1 MKIMI
6 GGQDYTSALD
16 AAHPLI
22 IERKLNEPS
31 VCQLWITLPPGSSST
46 IARNQYVLIT
56 RDDETCYFTGY
67 IAATPLLEYAGLAL
81 EGPQYRLAIHAV
93 SDECLLDQAGMAPSR
108 ELPGMN
114 AGPLIAALVA
124 KTASTSLSTDKLSLD
139 APVAF
144 LPAEQGA
151 SFSATAAKAANAA
164 RSAYR
169 ALNGALTLSSIPAAV
184 HKLSEA
190 DGTLAL
196 ENFSLTATA
205 KRALANDITVC
216 GEHEPTAYI
225 TEYFLGDGIT
235 TQFNLSENV
244 FTPPA
249 SKTTF
254 IRELFNEGQIDLRLW
269 GNPGTHNY
277 LSLGSGG
284 LVMQGGTG
292 KDGETQLTW
301 RDPIEMGG
309 TLLLE
314 ATGVTLANGS
324 SGILTG
330 FFVGDKMQQA
340 CTAGFQVTA
349 QQGTGAV
356 SLQPLVLG
364 SPAGSAYPVNPSNQ
378 YALRVRVH
386 CPECER
392 GTAIYRSF
400 GDSGPIAAGGDW
412 NTAPGS
418 LQFEIQEF
426 VNGVAEMPVSL
437 YEGPIASLPGTC
449 TALAASSTNLY
460 GSMRGLNLTN
470 LGSGW
475 AVTTP
480 PIGGPITRR
489 LGAPTQS
496 AECAVESGG
505 RLVFYP
511 GFTPVAGEQIAVSYR
526 AVGRAVGRAI
536 NTSSQQQL
544 ADSGL
549 PPVSAWIGTVTNP
562 PARSSQSCRNAA
574 LALEQAAA
582 SVSALWG
589 GTFKC
594 SSADLE
600 VDLWPGDALDIDAP
614 SAGLDAELI
623 IRSVK
628 LTYTASCPDVV
639 QYTIC
644 FANDWADD
652 LAIQTGCSVPAD
664 AWLPVPI
671 SPVYAPNLSGLA
683 VIAMGGGTVTIN
695 TGAAPPIGGGF
706 EIRRA
711 DNCFMT
717 GTDTDLVMRSSQP
730 TMTFSRLSAWDRFFI
745 RAYDASIPPNYSEF
759 SAALIFNIPLAS

>member
-1 MKIMI
+1 
-6 GGQDYTSALD
+6 
-16 AAHPLI
+16 
-22 IERKLNEPS
+22 
-31 VCQLWITLPPGSSST
+31 
-46 IARNQYVLIT
+46 
-56 RDDETCYFTGY
+56 
-67 IAATPLLEYAGLAL
+67 
-81 EGPQYRLAIHAV
+81 
-93 SDECLLDQAGMAPSR
+93 
-108 ELPGMN
+108 
-114 AGPLIAALVA
+114 
-124 KTASTSLSTDKLSLD
+124 
-139 APVAF
+139 
-144 LPAEQGA
+144 
-151 SFSATAAKAANAA
+151 
-164 RSAYR
+164 
-169 ALNGALTLSSIPAAV
+169 
-184 HKLSEA
+184 
-190 DGTLAL
+190 
-196 ENFSLTATA
+196 
-205 KRALANDITVC
+205 
-216 GEHEPTAYI
+216 
-225 TEYFLGDGIT
+225 
-235 TQFNLSENV
+235 
-244 FTPPA
+244 
-249 SKTTF
+249 
-254 IRELFNEGQIDLRLW
+254 
-269 GNPGTHNY
+269 
-277 LSLGSGG
+277 
-284 LVMQGGTG
+284 
-292 KDGETQLTW
+292 
-301 RDPIEMGG
+301 
-309 TLLLE
+309 
-314 ATGVTLANGS
+314 
-324 SGILTG
+324 
-330 FFVGDKMQQA
+330 
-340 CTAGFQVTA
+340 
-349 QQGTGAV
+349 
-356 SLQPLVLG
+356 
-364 SPAGSAYPVNPSNQ
+364 
-378 YALRVRVH
+378 
-386 CPECER
+386 
-392 GTAIYRSF
+392 
-400 GDSGPIAAGGDW
+400 
-412 NTAPGS
+412 
-418 LQFEIQEF
+418 
-426 VNGVAEMPVSL
+426 
-437 YEGPIASLPGTC
+437 
-449 TALAASSTNLY
+449 
-460 GSMRGLNLTN
+460 
-470 LGSGW
+470 
-475 AVTTP
+475 
-480 PIGGPITRR
+480 
-489 LGAPTQS
+489 
-496 AECAVESGG
+496 
-505 RLVFYP
+505 VFYP

-745 RAYDASIPPNYSEF
+745 RAYDASTPPNYSEF

>member
-16 AAHPLI
+16 AAHPLT

-56 RDDETCYFTGY
+56 GDNETCYFTGY

-249 SKTTF
+249 SKSTL

-314 ATGVTLANGS
+314 VTGVTLANGS
-324 SGILTG
+324 SGILAG
-330 FFVGDKMQQA
+330 FFVGDKLQQA

-349 QQGTGAV
+349 QQGAGAV

-392 GTAIYRSF
+392 GTGIYRSF
-400 GDSGPIAAGGDW
+400 GDSGPIAAGGDR

-426 VNGVAEMPVSL
+426 VNGVAGMPVTL
-437 YEGPIASLPGTC
+437 YEGTIASLPGTC

-475 AVTTP
+475 AVTAP
-480 PIGGPITRR
+480 PNGSPTTRR

-526 AVGRAVGRAI
+526 AVGRAVGRAV

>member
-1 MKIMI
+1 MKITI

-16 AAHPLI
+16 AAHPLT
-22 IERKLNEPS
+22 IERTLNEPS
-31 VCQLWITLPPGSSST
+31 VCQLWITLPAGSSST
-46 IARNQYVLIT
+46 IFRNQYIQIT
-56 RDDETCYFTGY
+56 GDDDTCYFTGY
-67 IAATPLLEYAGLAL
+67 IAATPMPEYAGLAL
-81 EGPQYRLAIHAV
+81 EGPHYRLAIHAV

-124 KTASTSLSTDKLSLD
+124 KTASPSLSTDTLLLN
-139 APVAF
+139 APVA
-144 LPAEQGA
+144 LVRTDPGA

-169 ALNGALTLSSIPAAV
+169 VLNGALTLSSIPAVV

-205 KRALANDITVC
+205 KRAPANDITVC
-216 GEHEPTAYI
+216 GEHEPTAYV

-235 TQFNLSENV
+235 TQFNLSEDV

-249 SKTTF
+249 SKSTL

-269 GNPGTHNY
+269 GNPGTHGY

-292 KDGETQLTW
+292 KDGETQLAW
-301 RDPIEMGG
+301 RDPIDMGG

-324 SGILTG
+324 SGILAG
-330 FFVGDKMQQA
+330 FFVGDKMQQG

-349 QQGTGAV
+349 HQGTGAV
-356 SLQPLVLG
+356 SLQPLVLR
-364 SPAGSAYPVNPSNQ
+364 SPAGSAYPINPSNQ
-378 YALRVRVH
+378 YALRIRVH
-386 CPECER
+386 CPECQR

-412 NTAPGS
+412 DTAPGT

-426 VNGVAEMPVSL
+426 VNGVAGMPVTL
-437 YEGPIASLPGTC
+437 YQGTIASLPGTC
-449 TALAASSTNLY
+449 MVLAASSINLY
-460 GSMRGLNLTN
+460 GSMRALNLTN

-475 AVTTP
+475 VITTP
-480 PIGGPITRR
+480 PNGSPTTRR
-489 LGAPTQS
+489 VGAPTQS

-526 AVGRAVGRAI
+526 AVGRAVGRAV

-562 PARSSQSCRNAA
+562 PARSSQDSRNAA
-574 LALEQAAA
+574 FALAQAAA
-582 SVSALWG
+582 SVRALWG

-594 SSADLE
+594 SSADLNA
-600 VDLWPGDALDIDAP
+600 DAWPGDALDIDAP
-614 SAGLDAELI
+614 SAGLEAELV

-639 QYTIC
+639 QYTIY

-652 LAIQTGCSVPAD
+652 LAIRTGFSVPSD
-664 AWLPVPI
+664 AWLPAPI

-683 VIAMGGGTVTIN
+683 VIAMSGGTVTIN
-695 TGAAPPIGGGF
+695 TGATPPVGGGF

-711 DNCFMT
+711 DNCFLP

-745 RAYDASIPPNYSEF
+745 RAYDESTPPNYSEF